1 MTQKQIRNIFLSVG
15 FIAVGVTA
23 FGMRRK
29 KNYAFDLVQDEIQK
43 IGPQLNPNSDAT
55 SGIGGSTIG
64 CNLSN
69 KQIENAVD
77 SLESSMYGNWWQLG
91 FGTKEQKMIN
101 TIEGIGCVPC
111 FNAVKAKYNQE
122 TGRFLVIDLRDEVSG
137 DELTKLNLK
146 IAQLTAQCG

>member
-43 IGPQLNPNSDAT
+43 IGPQLNPDADAT
-55 SGIGGSTIG
+55 SQIGGSTIG

-69 KQIENAVD
+69 SYIEDAVN
-77 SLESSMYGNWWQLG
+77 SLESSMYGPWYFGWL
-91 FGTKEQKMIN
+91 GTKKKLMFN
-101 TIEGIGCVPC
+101 TIDGLACAPC
-111 FNAVKAKYNQE
+111 FNKVKAKYNADSS
-122 TGRFLVIDLRDEVSG
+122 RFLVPDLRAELSG
-137 DELTKLNLK
+137 EDLTDFNLK
-146 IAQLTAQCG
+146 IAQLTAQCR